1 MRILS
6 LSRAPLKYKA
16 GIPAY
21 CLNLYSNNDFNVKN
35 YSYDIKCKLKK
46 KEISTTQGVEEII
59 FPSQF
64 SIGTIAFSIEYIY
77 SIISH
82 REKFDLIHLQHPDPL
97 SAICALLSKILRPK
111 LKIIIT
117 WHADIYKSYFF
128 AIPFLAIIDF
138 TAYLLSSRII
148 FFTPMHLK
156 SSFINNFKFLK
167 NKTILIPNCIP
178 LKKEVR
184 KKAGFEKKIAKN
196 QKKYTFLSIG
206 RLVKYKG
213 YEYSIKAL
221 SKFELNFDYYI
232 IGSGPMKNELEAL
245 IKNLKLEK
253 KVKLLGEITDDE
265 KNKLLS
271 LADIFLFPSIT
282 QSEAYGLVQL
292 EAMSYGLPI
301 INTNLK
307 NGVNY
312 LAPPNIAITCK
323 KKSAY
328 EILNAINNLIKDKA
342 FYKKKS
348 AAVLSNLKR
357 FNIDEMR
364 SEFKKIIQEV

>member
-21 CLNLYSNNDFNVKN
+21 CINLYSNSDLNVKN
-35 YSYDIKCKLKK
+35 YSYDINYKLKK
-46 KEISTTQGVEEII
+46 KKETISEGIEEII

-64 SIGTIAFSIEYIY
+64 VKGTLALSLGYVC
-77 SIISH
+77 SIISN
-82 REKFDLIHLQHPDPL
+82 RNNFDVIHLQHPDPL
-97 SAICALLSKILRPK
+97 SAICVLLNKLLNHK

-128 AIPFLAIIDF
+128 AIPFLLILDF
-138 TAYLLSSRII
+138 CVYLVSKRII
-148 FFTPMHLK
+148 FFTPMHLE
-156 SSFINNFKFLK
+156 SSFISKFKFLK
-167 NKTILIPNCIP
+167 NKTVLIPNCIP
-178 LKKEVR
+178 FDKEKIKKIS
-184 KKAGFEKKIAKN
+184 FEKKIKN
-196 QKKYTFLSIG
+196 NQEVYTFLSIG

-213 YEYSIKAL
+213 YEYSIRAL
-221 SKFELNFDYYI
+221 SKLDFNFNYFI
-232 IGSGPMKNELEAL
+232 IGSGPLKIKLEEL

-253 KVKLLGEITDDE
+253 KVKLLGEISDIE

-271 LADIFLFPSIT
+271 ISDIFLFPSIT

-312 LAPPNIAITCK
+312 LAPPNVAITCK
-323 KKSAY
+323 IKSIN
-328 EILNAINNLIKDKA
+328 EIIKAIKDLTNNKL

-348 AAVLSNLKR
+348 DVVLSNLKR

-364 SEFKKIIQEV
+364 SKFKKIILEI